1 MTDVSMEKIQYSV
14 YSIQYFLEKQGES
27 RIRLS
32 DRFAIEREREW
43 REFSL
48 QRERERKETKEPKE
62 RHRYEGDARERGRRR
77 GEKKRAKEES

>member
-48 QRERERKETKEPKE
+48 QRERERE
-62 RHRYEGDARERGRRR
+62 RRQRSQRSATVMRVTLEREGGDEERRR
-77 GEKKRAKEES
+77 G